1 MNIFTTKCGKKV
13 FYNVF
18 LTICICMLL
27 AGCAGKNN
35 EAGGNSD
42 TPMSDYD
49 NSDNSGAT
57 GASGK
62 TMLPEP
68 EIIYEDAEI
77 TLPAGLVGEEVSD
90 ADISNIDEE
99 AETVTYSLSGNER
112 SEILTELADDIN
124 NSISVILADKDHYP
138 NITAITPNDDYTE
151 FTIALEG
158 GTFNTYESMLS
169 MSFYIIGNKYQMY
182 NGVSDTDAITVVRYV
197 DSATGDVI
205 SEMDS
210 SAMN

>member
-1 MNIFTTKCGKKV
+1 MNIFTTKCSKKV
-13 FYNVF
+13 FYNIF
-18 LTICICMLL
+18 FTIFICVLL
-27 AGCAGKNN
+27 AGCAGKDS
-35 EAGGNSD
+35 ETGSNSD
-42 TPMSDYD
+42 TLMQNDS
-49 NSDNSGAT
+49 NSGK
-57 GASGK
+57 SSE

-68 EIIYEDAEI
+68 EIIYDDAEI

-112 SEILTELADDIN
+112 SEILTGLADDIN

-182 NGVSDTDAITVVRYV
+182 NGVSDTDA
-197 DSATGDVI
+197 
-205 SEMDS
+205 
-210 SAMN
+210 